1 MTATAAI
8 RKTYTLDE
16 YFSLEEQSAVKHEFD
31 HGKLIEMA
39 GGTFDHN
46 HICAHV
52 MAALI
57 AGLAQMNRYYRTY
70 NSDMKVYLPMLQ
82 KVVYPDVSIILEA
95 PEPFESRRDVLMNPL
110 LIVEVLSDST
120 AAYDRGKKFEG
131 YCSIPSFREYIL
143 VSQSE
148 PFLEAFYLHDPETN
162 LWKISRASGL
172 DSKLFLH
179 SIGVEI
185 ALQDVYRGITFE
197 EVADRVPES
206 LKVTG

>member
-31 HGKLIEMA
+31 HGKLIELA
-39 GGTFDHN
+39 GGTIDHGL
-46 HICAHV
+46 ICSNIITLLNLFFSEKGNTPYFV
-52 MAALI
+52 F
-57 AGLAQMNRYYRTY
+57 G
-70 NSDMKVYLPMLQ
+70 SDVKLWLPNGNKIL
-82 KVVYPDVSIILEA
+82 YPDASALMTPIELY
-95 PEPFESRRDVLMNPL
+95 PGRRDVLMNPL

-131 YCSIPSFREYIL
+131 YCSIPSFREYVL

-185 ALQDVYRGITFE
+185 ALQDVYRGLTFE
-197 EVADRVPES
+197 EMTDVVPEN
-206 LKVTG
+206 LIV